1 MPDNTN
7 ARIVTQ
13 EDVARRAG
21 VSRSIVSYVIN
32 KGPRSVSE
40 ETRQRVL
47 EAIKTLGYRPNKYAQ
62 LLSTPADAVAEKYI
76 GIILAAKYMFQRPY
90 YGHILASIHE
100 HAHQKDRH
108 IRFIRVFDDFNDP
121 ALFNELIHPN
131 EIGGAILLGLD
142 QVLTT
147 SDERGLIEQIV
158 DRVARVVCVEW
169 EWPGVPSVQ
178 FDRHTAAYQATRH
191 LLDIGRSQIAY
202 IGPEDRRLQGYQ
214 QAIWEQRLTP
224 EEQLIH
230 FAVAP
235 EWGYACCD
243 DLFRTG
249 VPVDAICTGTDEV
262 AIGVLKYLHEHGIHV
277 PQDVAVASI
286 DNLDISAYLIPS
298 LSTVDIPKNEI
309 GQQAVNALLTQQ
321 ANGNSAAISITV
333 RTQLIVRDSTSTLA
347 APWSTQNSKV

>member
-1 MPDNTN
+1 MPDNDRP
-7 ARIVTQ
+7 RIVTQ
-13 EDVARRAG
+13 EDVARHAG

-47 EAIKTLGYRPNKYAQ
+47 EAIRVLGYRPNKHAQ
-62 LLSTPADAVAEKYI
+62 LLSSTADVVAEKYI
-76 GIILAAKYMFQRPY
+76 GIIIAAEYMFQRPY

-100 HAHQKDRH
+100 HAHQRDLH

-147 SDERGLIEQIV
+147 KDERGLIEQII
-158 DRVARVVCVEW
+158 DRVAQVVCVEW
-169 EWPGVPSVQ
+169 EWAGVPSVQ
-178 FDRHTAAYQATRH
+178 FDRQNAAYQATRH
-191 LLDIGRSQIAY
+191 LLDIGRKKIAY
-202 IGPEDRRLQGYQ
+202 IGPEDRRLQGYH
-214 QAIWEQRLTP
+214 QALWEQRQETDERLV
-224 EEQLIH
+224 H

-235 EWGYACCD
+235 EWGYACCS
-243 DLFRTG
+243 DLLRSG
-249 VPVDAICTGTDEV
+249 APVDAICTGTDEV
-262 AIGVLKYLHEHGIHV
+262 AIGVLKCLHEHGLRV

-298 LSTVDIPKNEI
+298 LTTVDIPKSEI
-309 GQQAVNALLTQQ
+309 GQQAVNTLLTKQ
-321 ANGNSAAISITV
+321 ANGSGGAVNITV
-333 RTQLIVRDSTSTLA
+333 RTQLIVRDSTGS
-347 APWSTQNSKV
+347 

>member
-1 MPDNTN
+1 MAGDNN
-7 ARIVTQ
+7 PRVVTQ

-62 LLSTPADAVAEKYI
+62 LLSSTADVVAEKYI
-76 GIILAAKYMFQRPY
+76 GIVLAAEYMFQRPY

-100 HAHQKDRH
+100 HAHQRDLH

-158 DRVARVVCVEW
+158 DRVAQVVCVEW

-178 FDRHTAAYQATRH
+178 FDRQNAAYQATRH
-191 LLDIGRSQIAY
+191 LLDIGRKQIAY

-214 QAIWEQRLTP
+214 QAIWEQRLTTND
-224 EEQLIH
+224 QLIH

-235 EWGYACCD
+235 QWGYACCA
-243 DLFRTG
+243 DLLRTG
-249 VPVDAICTGTDEV
+249 APFDAICTGTDEV
-262 AIGVLKYLHEHGIHV
+262 AIGVLKCLHEHGIRV

-286 DNLDISAYLIPS
+286 DNLDISAYMIPS
-298 LSTVDIPKNEI
+298 LTTVDIPKNEI
-309 GQQAVNALLTQQ
+309 GQQAINALVSQQ
-321 ANGNSAAISITV
+321 TNGSAAAISITV
-333 RTQLIVRDSTSTLA
+333 RTQLIVRDSTTGG
-347 APWSTQNSKV
+347 